1 LPVGAQP
8 SRLQEKSMTQQ
19 ADILF
24 DPFVLGKLTLPNRVL
39 MAPLTRSRA
48 TQPGDVPND
57 MNMEYYRQRAGAG
70 LIISEATQ
78 VSPQGKGY
86 AFTPGIHSE
95 AQIEGW
101 RRVTDAV
108 HAQGGRIIMQLW
120 HVGRISHP
128 DLQPDGNAPVA
139 PSAIKPEGAKTYI
152 NADSGMVE
160 IPTPRALTLE
170 EMPGIVEQFRQGA
183 ENAKRAGFDG
193 VEVHAANGYLL
204 DQFLKSA
211 SNIRD
216 DAYGGSLDN
225 RLRLPLAVVEAVV
238 DVWGAERVGVR
249 ISPTG
254 SFNAMEDADPEAT
267 FGAFAGRLDALGIAF
282 IEVVEDSFQG
292 NHASGRP
299 DRVIEAIQNA
309 FSRTYI
315 SNGGYTADEARERIA
330 AGKTDMVTFG
340 RPFIANPDLPERF
353 RLGAPLNDWD
363 DGTFYGGDEHG
374 YTDYSSLAEQP
385 A

>member
-1 LPVGAQP
+1 
-8 SRLQEKSMTQQ
+8 MTQQ
-19 ADILF
+19 SDILF
-24 DPFVLGKLTLPNRVL
+24 APYTLGDLTLKNRVL

-57 MNMEYYRQRAGAG
+57 MNVEYYRQRASAG

-95 AQIEGW
+95 AQIDGW

-108 HAQGGRIIMQLW
+108 HDEGGLIILQLW

-128 DLQPDGNAPVA
+128 DLQPNGETPVA
-139 PSAIKPEGAKTYI
+139 PSAIKPEGAQTYI
-152 NADSGMVE
+152 SADSGMVD
-160 IPTPRALTLE
+160 IPTPRALAIE
-170 EMPGIVEQFRQGA
+170 EMSDIVNQFRLGA

-204 DQFLKSA
+204 DQFLRSS
-211 SNIRD
+211 SNHRD
-216 DAYGGSLDN
+216 DAYGGSIYN
-225 RLRLPLAVVEAVV
+225 RLRLPLEVVEAVV
-238 DVWGAERVGVR
+238 DVWGKERVGIRV
-249 ISPTG
+249 SPTG
-254 SFNAMEDADPEAT
+254 SFNAIKDDDPAAT
-267 FGAFAGRLDALGIAF
+267 FGAFAKALDGTGIAF

-292 NHASGRP
+292 NHEKGRP
-299 DRVIEAIQNA
+299 ESVIQAIQKG

-315 SNGGYTADEARERIA
+315 SNGAYTADEARERIA
-330 AGKTDMVTFG
+330 AGKTNLVTFG

-353 RLGAPLNDWD
+353 RIGAPLNDWD
-363 DGTFYGGDEHG
+363 DSTFYGGDEQG
-374 YTDYSSLAEQP
+374 YTDYPSLADQH

>member
-1 LPVGAQP
+1 
-8 SRLQEKSMTQQ
+8 MNQQ
-19 ADILF
+19 ADVLF
-24 DPFVLGKLTLPNRVL
+24 EPVTVGDMALPNRVL

-57 MNMEYYRQRAGAG
+57 MNVEYYRQRAGAG

-95 AQIEGW
+95 AQIDGW

-108 HAQGGRIIMQLW
+108 HEAGGQIILQLW

-128 DLQPDGNAPVA
+128 DLQPNGDTPVA
-139 PSAIKPEGAKTYI
+139 PSAIKPEGAETYI
-152 NADSGMVE
+152 SADSGMVP
-160 IPTPRALTLE
+160 IPTPRALALE

-183 ENAKRAGFDG
+183 KNAKLAGFDG
-193 VEVHAANGYLL
+193 VEIHAANGYLL
-204 DQFLKSA
+204 DQFLRSG
-211 SNIRD
+211 SNHRD

-225 RLRLPLAVVEAVV
+225 RLRLPLEVVEAAV
-238 DVWGAERVGVR
+238 DVWGVGRVGVR

-254 SFNAMEDADPEAT
+254 SFNGIEDADPVAT
-267 FGAFAGRLDALGIAF
+267 FGAFARRLDGFGIAF

-299 DRVIEAIQNA
+299 DAVIEAIQQG
-309 FSRTYI
+309 FPRTYI
-315 SNGGYTADEARERIA
+315 ANGDYTADEARERIA
-330 AGKTDMVTFG
+330 AGKTDLVTFG
-340 RPFIANPDLPERF
+340 RPFIANPDLAERF
-353 RLGAPLNDWD
+353 RRGAPLNDWD
-363 DGTFYGGDEHG
+363 ESTFYGGDERG
-374 YTDYSSLAEQP
+374 YTDYPSLGEQAE
-385 A
+385 